1 MTHLVILGAV
11 MMIILGEEFLRSW
24 RRTRRLR
31 KLPNPDRPLEEH
43 FSPSGRYKAVVFEH
57 DTEVLRIEVL
67 RLVDD
72 EPTASFWQSASRASF
87 VDRASLQSV
96 VTEALSSASG
106 ERCAP

>member
-1 MTHLVILGAV
+1 MIHLLIFGAV
-11 MMIILGEEFLRSW
+11 MMIIVAEIWLRSW

-57 DTEVLRIEVL
+57 DADVVRIEVL

-72 EPTASFWQSASRASF
+72 EPTVPFWELASGASF
-87 VDRASLQSV
+87 VDRASLRNV
-96 VTEALSSASG
+96 VTEALASASG
-106 ERCAP
+106 ERGAP